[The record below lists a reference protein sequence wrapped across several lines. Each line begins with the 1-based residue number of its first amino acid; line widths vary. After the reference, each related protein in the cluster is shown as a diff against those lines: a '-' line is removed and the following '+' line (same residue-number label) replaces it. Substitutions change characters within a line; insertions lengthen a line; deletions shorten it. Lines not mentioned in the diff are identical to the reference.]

1 MITGSYW
8 WSRYG
13 DFPPGDYNQPHHGAV
28 IACYRKRRGWTQQDL
43 AIAAGV
49 EWRTVR
55 EWEAIAMLNDTA
67 RRIFL
72 AKLLRIPPALLG
84 LDWRL
89 LGYQDAHGTPTAQE
103 PLSELAAEDAY
114 YHYEDILAL
123 AWQARRQGTLANYLY
138 RLNRCLSRLEL
149 AVEQAPAHDRE
160 AWQALLCRYYRLAAE
175 IERDQGASDP
185 AARQRVLH
193 YYDTALR
200 LAEELEDP
208 QLAGATLMSLTE
220 AQLEYGNLVEA
231 KRAAEGALQYS
242 ERVQPVLR
250 GNIYLVSAAA
260 HAPFAVEDETLRSQ
274 CRRWQEQATTLAY
287 RRPPEDD
294 GSFLKLNLAGVHHE
308 RAKTLL
314 TFGQQQGDR
323 LLLQQAREELA
334 LAWQAL
340 TPDLVLWQL
349 YFSLTEARLH
359 LAANELEASAH
370 SAKEALGLA
379 RFMQSR
385 QGREQVQQLYERLL
399 ERDSN
404 HPHVLHLGVEL
415 GLFS

>member
-1 MITGSYW
+1 MIAGSYW

-13 DFPPGDYNQPHHGAV
+13 DFPPGDFNQPHHGAV
-28 IACYRKRRGWTQQDL
+28 IAYYRKRRGWTQQDL

-55 EWEAIAMLNDTA
+55 EWEASTMLNDTA

-72 AKLLRIPPALLG
+72 AKLLRIPPALFG

-89 LGYQDAHGTPTAQE
+89 LGYRDPYGTPTNQQ
-103 PLSELAAEDAY
+103 PLSELAVEDAY

-123 AWQARRQGTLANYLY
+123 AWQARRQGTLSSHLY
-138 RLNRCLSRLEL
+138 RLSRCLQRLEL
-149 AVEQAPAHDRE
+149 ATQQAPPHDRE

-185 AARQRVLH
+185 GARQRVLH
-193 YYDTALR
+193 YYATALR

-208 QLAGATLMSLTE
+208 QLAGATWMSLTE
-220 AQLEYGNLVEA
+220 AQLEYGDLTEA
-231 KRAAEGALQYS
+231 KRAAEGALQYA
-242 ERVQPVLR
+242 ERVQPVIR

-260 HAPFAVEDETLRSQ
+260 HAPFAATDEALRSQ
-274 CRRWQEQATTLAY
+274 CRRWQEQAAVLAY

-314 TFGQQQGDR
+314 VFGQQQDDR
-323 LLLQQAREELA
+323 RLLQQAREELA

-370 SAKEALGLA
+370 SAQEALKLA
-379 RFMQSR
+379 QFMRSR
-385 QGREQVQQLYERLL
+385 QGQEQVHQLYERLQQ
-399 ERDSN
+399 RDPDN
-404 HPHVLHLGVEL
+404 PHVLHLGAEL
-415 GLFS
+415 GLL